1 MKRLISVIIFFINI
15 QIFSQS
21 FDIQNYSLELNL
33 YNNFISP
40 YPHSFEGKE
49 TITLRTLKNI
59 DKIILNA
66 SSKSLMIDSVIGN
79 KIIFK
84 HQNDSLIIKSDK
96 ILRKGKEIS
105 FQIIYHHRDII
116 DESFFVK
123 NGMVFTMNA
132 PEGAR
137 NWFPCFDHPSDKA
150 TFSIKVKTPNNV
162 LLASN
167 GILKDSVQIADTI
180 FYKWETNFPIATYL
194 INITAKINYKLDIGE
209 WQNHQ
214 IRYYWNEGEN
224 YKNLKEVETIVPKM
238 LTLYSKLFGNFPFEK
253 IGFAT
258 LDDQFSFGGMEN
270 QTIIS
275 LCPDCWQ
282 EDLIAHEL
290 AHEWFGNMISPKHWS
305 DIWLNEG
312 FATYVE
318 GLWYEKTYGEKVYQ
332 NYIESNAE
340 RYFSSDKFFPI
351 YNPEWA
357 KRTPSIDSLYNGS
370 IVYSKA
376 AVVLHTLRKV
386 IGDSLFFKAIYSY
399 ATDPKL
405 KYANASTEDFLNHIN
420 KTTGKN
426 FDWFFNEWL
435 NYPKHPVYDV
445 YYTIK
450 NTSLEKW
457 GIDFKIA
464 QVNLNNFIFKM
475 PIEVVIMFNDG
486 TSEHKMIYNDV
497 QNQIYSYSFNKKPV
511 GMLFDE
517 SNRIPL
523 KEVLIKEV
531 KDIKADLT
539 N

>member
-66 SSKSLMIDSVIGN
+66 SSKSLMIDSVIGK
-79 KIIFK
+79 KITFK
-84 HQNDSLIIKSDK
+84 HQNDSLILKSDR
-96 ILRKGKEIS
+96 ILRKGKVIS
-105 FQIIYHHRDII
+105 FQIFYHHRDVI

-123 NGMVFTMNA
+123 SGMVFTMNA

-150 TFSIKVKTPNNV
+150 TFSIKVKTPYNV

-194 INITAKINYKLDIGE
+194 INITAKVNYKLDIGE

-224 YKNLKEVETIVPKM
+224 YKNLKEVETIVPQM

-290 AHEWFGNMISPKHWS
+290 AHEWFGNMISPKRWS

-332 NYIESNAE
+332 NYIERNAE

-357 KRTPSIDSLYNGS
+357 KKTPSIDSLYNGS
-370 IVYSKA
+370 IIYSKA
-376 AVVLHTLRKV
+376 AVVLHILRKV

-405 KYANASTEDFLNHIN
+405 KYANASTEDFINHIN
-420 KTTGKN
+420 KTTGNN

-435 NYPKHPVYDV
+435 NYPKHPDYNV

-457 GIDFKIA
+457 EIDFKIT

-497 QNQIYSYSFNKKPV
+497 QNQIFSFSFNKKPV

-523 KEVLIKEV
+523 KEVLVKEV
-531 KDIKADLT
+531 KDIKTDLT